1 MTAMAMHFAD
11 AWEALADA
19 FPDRWATIHD
29 GRRQTWRQ
37 YEDRAARLA
46 AAFTAAGLG
55 PHSKIGLY
63 LYNSPEYME
72 TQFAGMKIRGV
83 PVNVNYRYR
92 DDELAYLLENSDAE
106 AVFFHTSLGDRVARV
121 APTNPNLKLVVAVDD
136 GGDHVVPGA
145 IAYEDLV
152 AAHDPMPRIERSE
165 DDLYMLY
172 TGGTTGMP
180 KGVMYRIGDFTLGIA
195 NNQYALSGLPVP
207 TDPAG
212 LVEAA
217 RALEAAIPVS
227 IPACPQM
234 HGTGMWLGSM
244 SPHMAAGCV
253 VTLPARTFDADE
265 LLRTVADEAV
275 ERVII
280 VGDAF
285 AKPILRALQ
294 AAAERGVPYDLPS
307 LKLMVSSGVMWG
319 AEVKAGILDHIPHL
333 VIVDAVGS
341 TEAGAMGVTV
351 TTKGSSVETA
361 HFARSPEVKVFT
373 EDDREVEP
381 GSGEAGMVAT
391 KASSLGYFK
400 DPAKTDKTFR
410 VIDGVRY
417 CFAGDWAT
425 VEADGSL
432 TLLGRGS
439 QCINTGGEKVF
450 PEEVEEAVKRTPG
463 VLDCLV
469 VGIPDERF
477 GEAVTAVVSTSGPV
491 SEGEIIAS
499 VKGQLSGFKAP
510 KRVLFVSDVPRA
522 PNGKADYKTAKKL
535 ALD

>member
-1 MTAMAMHFAD
+1 
-11 AWEALADA
+11 
-19 FPDRWATIHD
+19 
-29 GRRQTWRQ
+29 
-37 YEDRAARLA
+37 
-46 AAFTAAGLG
+46 
-55 PHSKIGLY
+55 
-63 LYNSPEYME
+63 
-72 TQFAGMKIRGV
+72 
-83 PVNVNYRYR
+83 
-92 DDELAYLLENSDAE
+92 
-106 AVFFHTSLGDRVARV
+106 
-121 APTNPNLKLVVAVDD
+121 
-136 GGDHVVPGA
+136 VPGA
-145 IAYEDLV
+145 VAYEDLV
-152 AAHDPMPRIERSE
+152 AAYDSMPRIERSE
-165 DDLYMLY
+165 DDLYILY

-195 NNQYALSGLPVP
+195 SNQYSLSGLPVP
-207 TDPAG
+207 TDPAA

-217 RALEAAIPVS
+217 RATEAAGVPVS

-253 VTLPARTFDADE
+253 VTLAARTFDADE
-265 LLRTVADEAV
+265 LLRTVADEGV

-294 AAAERGVPYDLPS
+294 DAADRGAPYDLPS

-319 AEVKAGILDHIPHL
+319 GEVKAGILDHIGHL
-333 VIVDAVGS
+333 MIVDAVGS

-351 TTKGSSVETA
+351 TTKGTTVETA

-373 EDDREVEP
+373 EDDREVEA

-391 KASSLGYFK
+391 KATSLGYFK
-400 DPAKTDKTFR
+400 DPVKTDKTFR

-425 VEADGSL
+425 VAADGSL

-469 VGIPDERF
+469 VGVPDERF
-477 GEAVTAVVSTSGPV
+477 GEAVTAVVSTTSAV
-491 SEGEIIAS
+491 NEADVIAS
-499 VKGQLSGFKAP
+499 VKKQLSGFKAP
-510 KRVLFVSDVPRA
+510 KRVLFVDDVPRA
-522 PNGKADYKTAKKL
+522 PNGKADYKTAKAL